1 MRQQFIK
8 VKIKIRGTE
17 LTVRRWLDPY
27 KEEYLIDDNFA
38 RLNGFQSKQEYIAA
52 MLDGVEGI
60 DYQEGNELWVEFDE
74 EARKITSVSVS
85 RFTTSDLGKFH
96 ALNQ

>member
-8 VKIKIRGTE
+8 VKIKVRGTE

-27 KEEYLIDDNFA
+27 REEYLIDDNFA
-38 RLNGFQSKQEYIAA
+38 RLNGFQSKQEYINA
-52 MLDGVEGI
+52 MLDGVDGI

-85 RFTTSDLGKFH
+85 KLQTAKLESFMP
-96 ALNQ
+96 

>member
-74 EARKITSVSVS
+74 EARKIKSVSAW
-85 RFTTSDLGKFH
+85 RNFLTRT
-96 ALNQ
+96 

>member
-8 VKIKIRGTE
+8 VKIKVRGTE

-38 RLNGFQSKQEYIAA
+38 RLNGFQSKQEYINA

-74 EARKITSVSVS
+74 KARKITSVSVS
-85 RFTTSDLGKFH
+85 KLQTAKLESFMP
-96 ALNQ
+96 

>member
-8 VKIKIRGTE
+8 VKIKVRGTE

-27 KEEYLIDDNFA
+27 REEYLIDDNFA
-38 RLNGFQSKQEYIAA
+38 RLNGFQSKLEYINA
-52 MLDGVEGI
+52 MLDGVEDI

-85 RFTTSDLGKFH
+85 RLQPATLESFMP
-96 ALNQ
+96 

>member
-17 LTVRRWLDPY
+17 FTVRRWLDPY

-74 EARKITSVSVS
+74 EARKIKSVSVS
-85 RFTTSDLGKFH
+85 RLRPATLESFMS
-96 ALNQ
+96 

>member
-74 EARKITSVSVS
+74 EARKIKSVSVS
-85 RFTTSDLGKFH
+85 RLQPATLESFMS
-96 ALNQ
+96 

>member
-8 VKIKIRGTE
+8 VKVRVRGTE
-17 LTVRRWLDPY
+17 LTVRRWLAPY

-38 RLNGFQSKQEYIAA
+38 RLNGLQSKQEYIAA

-74 EARKITSVSVS
+74 EARKIKSVSVS
-85 RFTTSDLGKFH
+85 RLRLATLESFMS
-96 ALNQ
+96 